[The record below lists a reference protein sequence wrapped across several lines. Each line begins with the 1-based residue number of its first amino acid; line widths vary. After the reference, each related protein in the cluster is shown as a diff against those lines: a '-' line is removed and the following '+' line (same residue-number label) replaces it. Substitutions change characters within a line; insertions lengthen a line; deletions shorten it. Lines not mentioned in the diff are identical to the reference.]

1 MVYEKNYVLYK
12 KSDFLGQK
20 KSLSLS
26 YDTDMKIDVYSES
39 ATSKNKIAT
48 FTVKGIDNVATNEV
62 SKLNTTGSPKVSLNF
77 ELTRSGFI
85 QLNKAEA
92 KVEETYTI
100 EERVP
105 TPKKNK
111 TLKVQKQ
118 NDTSPSEDN
127 SNADNSTDSV
137 SNSTSDDANSS

>member
-1 MVYEKNYVLYK
+1 MVYERNYVLYK

-26 YDTDMKIDVYSES
+26 YDTDMKIDVYSEGS
-39 ATSKNKIAT
+39 AKTKIAT
-48 FTVKGIDNVATNEV
+48 FTVKGIDNIANNEL
-62 SKLNTTGSPKVSLNF
+62 SKMNTTSQPKVALNF

-92 KVEETYTI
+92 KVEETYTV

-111 TLKVQKQ
+111 TLKV
-118 NDTSPSEDN
+118 
-127 SNADNSTDSV
+127 
-137 SNSTSDDANSS
+137 

>member
-39 ATSKNKIAT
+39 ASSKNKIAT
-48 FTVKGIDNVATNEV
+48 FSVKGIDNVATNEI

-92 KVEETYTI
+92 KVEETYTV

-111 TLKVQKQ
+111 TLKVQK
-118 NDTSPSEDN
+118 
-127 SNADNSTDSV
+127 
-137 SNSTSDDANSS
+137 

>member
-1 MVYEKNYVLYK
+1 MVYERNYVLYK

-26 YDTDMKIDVYSES
+26 YDTDMKIDVYSEGS
-39 ATSKNKIAT
+39 SKTKIAT
-48 FTVKGIDNVATNEV
+48 FTVKGIDSIASNEL
-62 SKLNTTGSPKVSLNF
+62 SKMNTTSQPKVALNF

-92 KVEETYTI
+92 KVEETYTV

-111 TLKVQKQ
+111 ILKVQKE
-118 NDTSPSEDN
+118 NTTDSSN
-127 SNADNSTDSV
+127 STADNSTDS
-137 SNSTSDDANSS
+137 